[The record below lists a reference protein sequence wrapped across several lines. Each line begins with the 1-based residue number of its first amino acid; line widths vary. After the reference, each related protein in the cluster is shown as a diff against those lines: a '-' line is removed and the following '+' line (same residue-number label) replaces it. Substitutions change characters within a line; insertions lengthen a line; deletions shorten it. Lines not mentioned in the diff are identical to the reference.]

1 MYNKSTN
8 ASVHDQQADFSNVY
22 SHGILTEWNDERG
35 YGFIT
40 VDNTG
45 KKVFLH
51 IKNLASQARRPQVG
65 EIFFYQIGTDN
76 KGRPQAENAFQ
87 TIFDE
92 KRQPPF
98 FYAFSRM
105 LSYCWI
111 FGAALPAFIVYIGG
125 TKFAGICVA
134 FVVNSLLSILLYATD
149 KHLAQYKY
157 WRIPEKNLQIWSFLY
172 GWPGA
177 LYAQQVFKHKRK
189 KISFMVQ
196 FVFLTII
203 NIVTV
208 FMIFFIKKFPA
219 II

>member
-1 MYNKSTN
+1 MYNMSTN
-8 ASVHDQQADFSNVY
+8 ANVHDPQADFSNVY

-40 VDNTG
+40 AENTG

-65 EIFFYQIGTDN
+65 EMFFYQIGTDN

-92 KRQPPF
+92 KRKPPF

-111 FGAALPAFIVYIGG
+111 FAAALPLFIIYKSGS
-125 TKFAGICVA
+125 KFAGICIA
-134 FVVNSLLSILLYATD
+134 FIVNSLLTILFYATD

-157 WRIPEKNLQIWSFLY
+157 WRIPEKNLQIWSFLC

-177 LYAQQVFKHKRK
+177 LYA
-189 KISFMVQ
+189 
-196 FVFLTII
+196 
-203 NIVTV
+203 
-208 FMIFFIKKFPA
+208 
-219 II
+219 